1 MQVQE
6 LRPCSAVSIID
17 TDVEA
22 DVVPSMEAEE
32 YLARWERERQ
42 EQQARLE
49 ALAAARAEREA
60 TEAAAAAAE
69 AARAAEAA
77 AAAAARRE
85 ELRRALESQLPPEP
99 AAGSD
104 PRQVVTC
111 AFTLPDGSRVVR
123 RFGAGERV
131 QVLFDFVDSRGA
143 GGWERGSYQLVTRMP
158 RRVVV
163 PEGAGE
169 GRGSGR
175 VLGDVG
181 LQGGGSEAFLLEAL
195 QPPAAEGAAAMEVD
209 AGAGTEGVAT
219 A

>member
-1 MQVQE
+1 M
-6 LRPCSAVSIID
+6 
-17 TDVEA
+17 
-22 DVVPSMEAEE
+22 VPSMEAEE

-49 ALAAARAEREA
+49 AMAAERAEREA
-60 TEAAAAAAE
+60 AEAAAAVAA

-77 AAAAARRE
+77 EAAAAQRE
-85 ELRRALESQLPPEP
+85 ELRRALEGQLPPEP

-104 PRQVVTC
+104 PQQVVTC

-163 PEGAGE
+163 PEGLEGLGE
-169 GRGSGR
+169 GRGPGR
-175 VLGDVG
+175 LLGDVG
-181 LQGGGSEAFLLEAL
+181 LLGGGSEAFLLEAL
-195 QPPAAEGAAAMEVD
+195 QPPAAGGAAAMEVD